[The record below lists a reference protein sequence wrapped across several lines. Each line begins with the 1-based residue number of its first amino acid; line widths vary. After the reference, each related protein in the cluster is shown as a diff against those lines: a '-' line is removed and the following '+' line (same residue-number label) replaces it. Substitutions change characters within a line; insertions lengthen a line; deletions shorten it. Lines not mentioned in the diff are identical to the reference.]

1 MKVICRV
8 PIRINLANGGDTDYY
23 LKEIGWGCVV
33 NATLSSH
40 FYEVEL
46 NDKQDSRLEIVDY
59 FDYLNNM
66 NRSYHLESEFSE
78 LELLKATFK
87 KLIFNGKNSFALRT
101 NVPMQSGLGGSSSL
115 AVALIGAIKHYKKA
129 EINPEEVASIAYELE
144 RFDLNIH
151 GGYQDQYAAAF
162 GRGLNYMEFKQDS
175 VKVENLKLP
184 EETIKKLEKNILLYY
199 LSKRKVTG
207 TEVHNT
213 QEETVK
219 KNPETIKKLLIEKR
233 NNAIKIKE
241 SLLNNKLEDF
251 GKLLRID
258 GELKNKLS
266 SKVSNSYTDSI
277 MKTALDNGAL
287 GGKVSGAG
295 SGGCMFF
302 YVPDENI
309 NKVRKAMYSTGAI
322 EMNFR
327 FQRSFEPGILIR
339 EIK

>member
-8 PIRINLANGGDTDYY
+8 PVRINLANGGDTDYY

-46 NDKQDSRLEIVDY
+46 NENQDSRIEIIDY
-59 FDYLNNM
+59 FDYKNM
-66 NRSYHLESEFSE
+66 NRSYKLGSDFSE
-78 LELLKATFK
+78 LELLKATLK
-87 KLIFNGKNSFALRT
+87 KLIFTGKNSFVLRT
-101 NVPMQSGLGGSSSL
+101 NVPMKSGLGGSSSL
-115 AVALIGAIKHYKKA
+115 AVALIGAIRNYNRG
-129 EINPEEVASIAYELE
+129 EINPQEIASLAYELE
-144 RFDLNIH
+144 RTGLDIP

-162 GRGLNYMEFKQDS
+162 GAGFNYMEFKPGS
-175 VKVENLKLP
+175 INVENLKLS
-184 EETIKKLEKNILLYY
+184 ETTIKKLENNILLYY

-207 TEVHNT
+207 TEVHYAQN
-213 QEETVK
+213 ESIK
-219 KNPETIKKLLIEKR
+219 KDPGTIKKILIEKR
-233 NNAIKIKE
+233 ENVLKIKAAL
-241 SLLNNKLEDF
+241 SKGKLDEF
-251 GKLLRID
+251 GNLLRID

-266 SKVSNSYTDSI
+266 SKISNDYTDTI
-277 MKTALDNGAL
+277 MKTALENGAL

-302 YVPDENI
+302 YVPEEDI

-327 FQRSFEPGILIR
+327 FQRSFEPGIMIR

>member
-23 LKEIGWGCVV
+23 LREIGWGCVV
-33 NATLSSH
+33 NVTLSSH

-46 NDKQDSRLEIVDY
+46 NDQQDSKLEIVDY
-59 FDYLNNM
+59 FDYMNNM
-66 NRSYHLESEFSE
+66 NREYKIESDFSE
-78 LELLKATFK
+78 LELLKATLK
-87 KLIFNGKNSFALRT
+87 KLIFTGKNSFILRT

-115 AVALIGAIKHYKKA
+115 AVALIGAIKYYNHS
-129 EINPEEVASIAYELE
+129 ETNPQGVASQAYELE
-144 RFDLNIH
+144 RSGLNIP

-162 GRGLNYMEFKQDS
+162 GRGFNYMEFKPNS
-175 VKVENLKLP
+175 VNVENFKLP
-184 EETIKKLEKNILLYY
+184 EETIKKLEKNIVLYY
-199 LSKRKVTG
+199 LSKRKVSG
-207 TEVHNT
+207 TEVHHA
-213 QEETVK
+213 QEDTAK
-219 KNPETIKKLLIEKR
+219 KDPETIRKLLIEKR
-233 NNAIKIKE
+233 DNALKIKAA
-241 SLLNNKLEDF
+241 LLKGKLEEF
-251 GKLLRID
+251 GNLLRID

-266 SKVSNSYTDSI
+266 SKVSNYYTDSI

-302 YVPDENI
+302 YVPDENL
-309 NKVRKAMYSTGAI
+309 KSFRRAMSSTGAI

-327 FQRSFEPGILIR
+327 FQRSFEPGIMIR